1 MHRWM
6 PMKNLQG
13 FKEYLR
19 GSYGIVVLSFVFA
32 LLSVAAKM
40 AVPFV
45 TGLGVDVIRA
55 WMKNPM
61 QEDRYSRALLIDLV
75 LMIGLILCGTV
86 FRYFFDFTTAYVG
99 QRLVKKMRDDVYI
112 ALNEVPVSY
121 LDRNPHGDL
130 LLRLT
135 NDIENVQTG
144 LITGAGALYE
154 GIVQILITIVFMFYL
169 NYFLGLVVVILTPL
183 SILTSR
189 FISKHNAQY
198 FKLQNEK
205 LGQITAFS
213 SESITNLEAIQ
224 SYGLEERK
232 AQGFDEKNLEL
243 KGANFK
249 ATFAA
254 SWINPSTRLVNNIIY
269 GSVILLGVWM
279 ILESGTAWSWL
290 GISFSVGSLSSFLT
304 YSYQYM
310 TPFNEIADAAS
321 DIFYADAS
329 LGRVMET
336 LTTPKDIDMG
346 NRPLGQE
353 VQTLE
358 AKDMVFS
365 YDGKRTIIQ
374 RFNLD
379 IYKGHKIALVGTTG
393 CGKTTIINLLMRFYD
408 PQQGGFYM
416 NGIPTQE
423 VSKKEMRSHIGMV
436 LQETW
441 LSKDTIA
448 ANIAFG
454 KPNATMEEIVEAA
467 KKAHADEFIRRM
479 PEGYQTV
486 VSNATGLSTGEKQL
500 LCVARILLVQ
510 PEIVLLDEAT
520 SNIDLRTE
528 LALGKAFDELMRGKT
543 SIVVA
548 HRLSTIKNADLILVM
563 KDGAVLEQGN
573 FGELMAKNGAFA
585 DLYRSQLA

>member
-1 MHRWM
+1 
-6 PMKNLQG
+6 MKN
-13 FKEYLR
+13 FKALKKYLR
-19 GSYGIVVLSFVFA
+19 GSYGIVILSFVFA

-45 TGLGVDVIRA
+45 TGLGVDVIRE

-61 QEDRYSRALLIDLV
+61 QEDHYSHALLIDLV

-232 AQGFDEKNLEL
+232 AQGFDEKNLEV

-279 ILESGTAWSWL
+279 ILESGSTWSWL
-290 GISFSVGSLSSFLT
+290 GIPFSVGSLSSFLT

-336 LTTPKDIDMG
+336 LTTPKDIDTG

-353 VQTLE
+353 IQTLE

-365 YDGKRTIIQ
+365 YDTKRTIIQ

-423 VSKKEMRSHIGMV
+423 IAKKEMRSHIGMV

-479 PEGYQTV
+479 PEGYQTI

-500 LCVARILLVQ
+500 LCVARILLAQ

>member
-1 MHRWM
+1 
-6 PMKNLQG
+6 MKN
-13 FKEYLR
+13 FKALKKYLR

-358 AKDMVFS
+358 TKDMVFS

>member
-1 MHRWM
+1 
-6 PMKNLQG
+6 
-13 FKEYLR
+13 
-19 GSYGIVVLSFVFA
+19 
-32 LLSVAAKM
+32 
-40 AVPFV
+40 
-45 TGLGVDVIRA
+45 
-55 WMKNPM
+55 
-61 QEDRYSRALLIDLV
+61 
-75 LMIGLILCGTV
+75 
-86 FRYFFDFTTAYVG
+86 
-99 QRLVKKMRDDVYI
+99 
-112 ALNEVPVSY
+112 
-121 LDRNPHGDL
+121 
-130 LLRLT
+130 
-135 NDIENVQTG
+135 
-144 LITGAGALYE
+144 
-154 GIVQILITIVFMFYL
+154 
-169 NYFLGLVVVILTPL
+169 
-183 SILTSR
+183 
-189 FISKHNAQY
+189 
-198 FKLQNEK
+198 
-205 LGQITAFS
+205 
-213 SESITNLEAIQ
+213 
-224 SYGLEERK
+224 
-232 AQGFDEKNLEL
+232 
-243 KGANFK
+243 
-249 ATFAA
+249 
-254 SWINPSTRLVNNIIY
+254 
-269 GSVILLGVWM
+269 
-279 ILESGTAWSWL
+279 
-290 GISFSVGSLSSFLT
+290 
-304 YSYQYM
+304 
-310 TPFNEIADAAS
+310 
-321 DIFYADAS
+321 
-329 LGRVMET
+329 MET
-336 LTTPKDIDMG
+336 LTTPKDVDMG

-408 PQQGGFYM
+408 PRQGGFYM

-454 KPNATMEEIVEAA
+454 KPNATMDEIVEAA

>member
-1 MHRWM
+1 
-6 PMKNLQG
+6 MKN
-13 FKEYLR
+13 FKALKKYLR

-249 ATFAA
+249 ATFVA

-454 KPNATMEEIVEAA
+454 KPNATMDEIVEAA

>member
-1 MHRWM
+1 
-6 PMKNLQG
+6 MKN
-13 FKEYLR
+13 FKALKKYLR

-61 QEDRYSRALLIDLV
+61 QEDHYSRALLIDLV

-213 SESITNLEAIQ
+213 SETITNLEAIQ

-454 KPNATMEEIVEAA
+454 KPNATMDEIVEAA

-500 LCVARILLVQ
+500 LCVARILLIQ

>member
-1 MHRWM
+1 
-6 PMKNLQG
+6 MKN
-13 FKEYLR
+13 FKALKKYLR

-154 GIVQILITIVFMFYL
+154 GVVQILITIVFMFYL

>member
-1 MHRWM
+1 
-6 PMKNLQG
+6 MKN
-13 FKEYLR
+13 FKALKKYLR

-169 NYFLGLVVVILTPL
+169 NYFLGFVVVILTPL

-346 NRPLGQE
+346 KRPLGQE

>member
-1 MHRWM
+1 
-6 PMKNLQG
+6 MKN
-13 FKEYLR
+13 FKALKKYLR

-353 VQTLE
+353 VQTLD

-454 KPNATMEEIVEAA
+454 KPNATMDEIVEAA

>member
-1 MHRWM
+1 
-6 PMKNLQG
+6 MKNFEALN
-13 FKEYLR
+13 KYLR

-169 NYFLGLVVVILTPL
+169 NYFLGFVVVILTPL

>member
-1 MHRWM
+1 
-6 PMKNLQG
+6 MKN
-13 FKEYLR
+13 FKALKKYLR

-169 NYFLGLVVVILTPL
+169 NYFLGFVVVILTPL

-416 NGIPTQE
+416 NCIPTQE

-573 FGELMAKNGAFA
+573 FWELMAKNGAFA

>member
-1 MHRWM
+1 
-6 PMKNLQG
+6 MKN
-13 FKEYLR
+13 FKALKKYLR

-75 LMIGLILCGTV
+75 LMIGLILCGTI

-213 SESITNLEAIQ
+213 SETITNLEAIQ

-454 KPNATMEEIVEAA
+454 KPNATMDEIVEAA

>member
-1 MHRWM
+1 
-6 PMKNLQG
+6 MKN
-13 FKEYLR
+13 FKALKKYLR

-61 QEDRYSRALLIDLV
+61 QEDCYSRALLIDLV

-393 CGKTTIINLLMRFYD
+393 CGKTTIVNLLMRFYD

>member
-1 MHRWM
+1 
-6 PMKNLQG
+6 MKN
-13 FKEYLR
+13 FKALKKYLC

-454 KPNATMEEIVEAA
+454 KPNATMDEIVEAA

>member
-1 MHRWM
+1 
-6 PMKNLQG
+6 MKN
-13 FKEYLR
+13 FKALKKYLR

-61 QEDRYSRALLIDLV
+61 QEDRYSHALLIDLV

-393 CGKTTIINLLMRFYD
+393 CGKTTIINLLMRFYA

-454 KPNATMEEIVEAA
+454 KPNATMDEIVEAA

>member
-1 MHRWM
+1 
-6 PMKNLQG
+6 MKN
-13 FKEYLR
+13 FKALKKYLR

-454 KPNATMEEIVEAA
+454 KPNGTMEEIVEAA

>member
-1 MHRWM
+1 
-6 PMKNLQG
+6 MKN
-13 FKEYLR
+13 FKALKKYLR

-224 SYGLEERK
+224 SYGLEEIK

-336 LTTPKDIDMG
+336 LTTPKDVDMG

-454 KPNATMEEIVEAA
+454 KPNATMDEIVEAA

>member
-1 MHRWM
+1 
-6 PMKNLQG
+6 MKN
-13 FKEYLR
+13 FKALKKYLR
-19 GSYGIVVLSFVFA
+19 DSYGIVVLSFVFA

-45 TGLGVDVIRA
+45 TGLGVDVIRE

-61 QEDRYSRALLIDLV
+61 QEDHYSRVLLMDLI
-75 LMIGLILCGTV
+75 LMIALILCGTV

-121 LDRNPHGDL
+121 LDTNPHGDL

-169 NYFLGLVVVILTPL
+169 NYFLGLVVVVLTPL

-232 AQGFDEKNLEL
+232 AQGFDEKNLEV
-243 KGANFK
+243 KMANFK

-254 SWINPSTRLVNNIIY
+254 SWINPSTRLVNNTIY

-279 ILESGTAWSWL
+279 ILESGSTWSWL

-336 LTTPKDIDMG
+336 LTTPKDVDTG

-365 YDGKRTIIQ
+365 YDGKRIIIQ

-408 PQQGGFYM
+408 PQEGGFYM

-423 VSKKEMRSHIGMV
+423 ISKKEMRGHIGMV

-467 KKAHADEFIRRM
+467 KKAHADDFIRRM

-500 LCVARILLVQ
+500 LCVARILLAQ

>member
-1 MHRWM
+1 
-6 PMKNLQG
+6 MKN
-13 FKEYLR
+13 FKALKKYLR

-290 GISFSVGSLSSFLT
+290 GISFTVGSLSSFLT

-454 KPNATMEEIVEAA
+454 KPNATMDEIVEAA